1 MGKRDNAPVPHT
13 CPKIDEV
20 ISAIKSVEWGDNSF
34 WDETRLVELMEEI
47 RSANDSLRT
56 WGNEKHKECDELQDQ
71 VSDYEQKICELSSII
86 EEFEEQESND

>member
-1 MGKRDNAPVPHT
+1 MRNKDNAPVPHT

-20 ISAIKSVEWGDNSF
+20 ISAIKSVEWTEDSY
-34 WDETRLVELMEEI
+34 WDEARLIELMEEI

-71 VSDYEQKICELSSII
+71 VDDYEKEIKSLKSEI
-86 EEFEEQESND
+86 EELEEK